1 MVAHATF
8 CIVIVYNNVAARL
21 RRLSP
26 SLEEA
31 SADLGADIFQTFGY
45 ITFPLMRS
53 ALLAGGLLA
62 FALSFDEIVV
72 TTFTAGSGFE
82 TLPLW
87 IFNNMFRPNSLPLV
101 NVVATV
107 VVVLSIVPVY
117 LAQRL
122 GDGALGAS
130 GR

>member
-1 MVAHATF
+1 M
-8 CIVIVYNNVAARL
+8 
-21 RRLSP
+21 
-26 SLEEA
+26 
-31 SADLGADIFQTFGY
+31 
-45 ITFPLMRS
+45 
-53 ALLAGGLLA
+53 
-62 FALSFDEIVV
+62 

-87 IFNNMFRPNSLPLV
+87 IFNNMFRPNNLPLV

-107 VVVLSIVPVY
+107 VVVLSIIPVY

-122 GDGALGAS
+122 TDGALSAS

>member
-1 MVAHATF
+1 VVAHATF

-21 RRLSP
+21 RRLAP

-87 IFNNMFRPNSLPLV
+87 IFNNMFRPNNLPLV

-107 VVVLSIVPVY
+107 VVVLSIIPVY

-122 GDGALGAS
+122 SDGALGAS